1 MKINKTKLHITIYVV
16 AIIFLGFSFSRIFL
30 KPAEKISSSSAPL
43 FASVIN
49 DPDGKPQNL
58 KQFQHKTIVLN
69 FWATWCKPCLQELD
83 AFNDLTETW
92 KKETPARIIAIS
104 IDDSRTAS
112 GIKKT
117 AGLHDWSFEVFWDEN
132 QDLKRALNISLIP
145 HTLVIDRKGVIVKR
159 YTAYVPGN
167 EEKILSLLK
176 TL

>member
-1 MKINKTKLHITIYVV
+1 MPLV
-16 AIIFLGFSFSRIFL
+16 
-30 KPAEKISSSSAPL
+30 IS
-43 FASVIN
+43 
-49 DPDGKPQNL
+49 
-58 KQFQHKTIVLN
+58 

-104 IDDSRTAS
+104 IDDSRTAA

-117 AGLHDWSFEVFWDEN
+117 VGLHDWSFEVFWDEN

-145 HTLVIDRKGVIVKR
+145 HTLVIDKNGVIVKR

-167 EEKILSLLK
+167 EDKILALLK

>member
-43 FASVIN
+43 FASIIN

-145 HTLVIDRKGVIVKR
+145 HTIVIVRNGVIVKL

>member
-1 MKINKTKLHITIYVV
+1 MLRSSPLYSHKQPCMRVLLFLFLFTPLTLLAQEKLPAVV
-16 AIIFLGFSFSRIFL
+16 IKSIAGKELNTAVFQNSDVPLV
-30 KPAEKISSSSAPL
+30 IS
-43 FASVIN
+43 
-49 DPDGKPQNL
+49 
-58 KQFQHKTIVLN
+58 

-145 HTLVIDRKGVIVKR
+145 HTLVIDRNGVIVKR
-159 YTAYVPGN
+159 YTAYIPGN

>member
-1 MKINKTKLHITIYVV
+1 MRSLLLTLLLIPMSLLAQEKLPAVVIKSIAGKEINTETFYNSDVPLV
-16 AIIFLGFSFSRIFL
+16 
-30 KPAEKISSSSAPL
+30 IS
-43 FASVIN
+43 
-49 DPDGKPQNL
+49 
-58 KQFQHKTIVLN
+58 

-104 IDDSRTAS
+104 IDDSRTAA

-117 AGLHDWSFEVFWDEN
+117 AGLHDWSFEVFWDQN

-145 HTLVIDRKGVIVKR
+145 HTLVIDKKGVIIKR

-167 EEKILSLLK
+167 EENILAILK

>member
-1 MKINKTKLHITIYVV
+1 LV
-16 AIIFLGFSFSRIFL
+16 
-30 KPAEKISSSSAPL
+30 IS
-43 FASVIN
+43 
-49 DPDGKPQNL
+49 
-58 KQFQHKTIVLN
+58 

>member
-1 MKINKTKLHITIYVV
+1 MHRPVAGSPSHPLILYQNWQPDCIHGIAIYEDARV
-16 AIIFLGFSFSRIFL
+16 SES
-30 KPAEKISSSSAPL
+30 
-43 FASVIN
+43 
-49 DPDGKPQNL
+49 PDHDWNNAG
-58 KQFQHKTIVLN
+58 
-69 FWATWCKPCLQELD
+69 
-83 AFNDLTETW
+83 
-92 KKETPARIIAIS
+92 IS

>member
-1 MKINKTKLHITIYVV
+1 MRSLLLILLFSPLSLLAQEKLPAVV
-16 AIIFLGFSFSRIFL
+16 IKSIAGKEVNTESFQYNEVPL
-30 KPAEKISSSSAPL
+30 VIS
-43 FASVIN
+43 
-49 DPDGKPQNL
+49 
-58 KQFQHKTIVLN
+58 

-83 AFNDLTETW
+83 AFNELTETW

-104 IDDSRTAS
+104 IDDSRTAA

-117 AGLHDWSFEVFWDEN
+117 AGLHDWSFEVFWDQN

-145 HTLVIDRKGVIVKR
+145 HTLVIDKKGMILKR

-167 EEKILSLLK
+167 EDNILALLK